1 MSAGQFLLVLRARW
15 KAAFGTLAIA
25 LAIAVALSFVLPKK
39 YTAFSSV
46 VVDVKGDPVAGTA
59 YPAQVTTSMMST
71 QIDIVQSARVA
82 QRVVKTLKLDQD
94 AEFRRKWQDHTEGR
108 GDITAWIADL
118 LEDHL
123 TVTPSHE
130 SNVINIAFTWPD
142 AKVAAALANA
152 FAEADIAT
160 NIELKVEPAREYA
173 AWFDQRSVALRAD
186 LEAKQKRL
194 SDYQR
199 EKGIVATDEKLD
211 IEGARLTELSSQ
223 LVQIQALRQDS
234 QSRQRQSSGDNETL
248 PEVLQSLQINSLK
261 TSLAQAEA
269 KLQDIAANLGKNHP
283 DYKTT
288 LSEVESL
295 RTRIS
300 EESANIAASLGSTT
314 QVNVRREN
322 EIKAALEAQKQRVL
336 DLRHQ
341 HDESANLEND
351 VLTAQRN
358 LDAVTQRLAQSNL
371 ESQTQQTNIMPLTIA
386 TEPVKPSSPKLLR
399 NIIIAIFFGGVLGGL
414 NVLLRERLDPRI
426 RSEDDVMLMFDIPLL
441 GTVGS
446 TKSIAKSKQLPPAAE
461 PYAI

>member
-1 MSAGQFLLVLRARW
+1 VAR
-15 KAAFGTLAIA
+15 
-25 LAIAVALSFVLPKK
+25 P
-39 YTAFSSV
+39 Y
-46 VVDVKGDPVAGTA
+46 
-59 YPAQVTTSMMST
+59 
-71 QIDIVQSARVA
+71 
-82 QRVVKTLKLDQD
+82 
-94 AEFRRKWQDHTEGR
+94 EGR

-118 LEDHL
+118 LEDDL

-152 FAEADIAT
+152 ICRADIAT

-173 AWFDQRSVALRAD
+173 AWFDQRSLALRAD

-248 PEVLQSLQINSLK
+248 PEVLQSPQINSLK

-300 EESANIAASLGSTT
+300 QESANIAASLGSTT

-341 HDESANLEND
+341 HDESANLEKRRINR
-351 VLTAQRN
+351 TA
-358 LDAVTQRLAQSNL
+358 
-371 ESQTQQTNIMPLTIA
+371 ESRRGHSA
-386 TEPVKPSSPKLLR
+386 
-399 NIIIAIFFGGVLGGL
+399 AC
-414 NVLLRERLDPRI
+414 
-426 RSEDDVMLMFDIPLL
+426 
-441 GTVGS
+441 
-446 TKSIAKSKQLPPAAE
+446 AK
-461 PYAI
+461 